1 MKTILIASALTL
13 LAIAGCAS
21 SNKPAAAAAAATTSK
36 PVNKYCIIMDE
47 HPVRAD
53 AQTTVMYKGQAV
65 GFCCEDCIDGWQKMS
80 DAQKDAALKKAIAA
94 K

>member
-21 SNKPAAAAAAATTSK
+21 SNKPAAATTTSTK